1 MKKFLFLFLIYGV
14 FFTSNAVSG
23 SLSGG
28 TIQYILTTNKGELVT
43 IKMRSGSEFT
53 GKIVGVNGEIVHI
66 TELAGMEYYDA
77 AASIKNIESIVIRA
91 KK

>member
-1 MKKFLFLFLIYGV
+1 MKKYLPLLIISGV
-14 FFTSNAVSG
+14 LLASNAVSG

-28 TIQYILTTNKGELVT
+28 TIEFILKANKGELVT
-43 IKMRSGSEFT
+43 IKMQSGSEFT
-53 GKIVGVNGEIVHI
+53 GKIVDVGGEVIHI